1 VLEQIFAI
9 LSAARLRD
17 SGSRV
22 VTPESITLIF
32 YGENAQAMF
41 EVIEQFLSDHLIFA
55 GAVVSIRQGKNV
67 RQVVIPTI
75 VN

>member
-1 VLEQIFAI
+1 MF
-9 LSAARLRD
+9 D
-17 SGSRV
+17 
-22 VTPESITLIF
+22 
-32 YGENAQAMF
+32 AMK
-41 EVIEQFLSDHLIFA
+41 QFLSDHLIFA